1 MKKRSLLHS
10 LNDAVDGFIYVVR
23 YERNMRIHFFLGFL
37 VLLLG
42 VYLGLSQLEWV
53 VLCTVVGFVFAM
65 EVFNTALEEI
75 TDLVKDSAHPQVRII
90 KHVSAA
96 AVLIGALNALVVG
109 FLIFSKHW
117 TWPLENMALT
127 LKHTDW
133 NVLFAALL
141 VSVFL
146 VISGK
151 AFFHKGRPFRGGAVS
166 GHSAVAFSLW
176 AAVLFTQSSIFVV
189 AAAFLL
195 AALVAQSRLRAK
207 IHSFREVLAGAGL
220 GFLVTALLF
229 QIFQRG
235 ANV

>member
-1 MKKRSLLHS
+1 
-10 LNDAVDGFIYVVR
+10 
-23 YERNMRIHFFLGFL
+23 MRIHFFFGFF

-53 VLCTVVGFVFAM
+53 IVCTVISLVFAM

-75 TDLVKDSAHPQVRII
+75 ADLVKPSAHPQIRMI
-90 KHVSAA
+90 KHVAAA
-96 AVLIGALNALVVG
+96 AVLILALNALVVG
-109 FLIFSKHW
+109 FFIFSNHW
-117 TWPLENMALT
+117 SWPLERMAMS

-133 NVLFAALL
+133 NVLLIALL
-141 VSVFL
+141 SSVFL

-151 AFFHKGRPFRGGAVS
+151 AFFRKGTPFRGGAVS

-176 AAVLFTQSSIFVV
+176 TTVLFTQSNIFVV
-189 AAAFLL
+189 WVTFLL

-207 IHSFREVLAGAGL
+207 IHSMKEVIAGAVL

-235 ANV
+235 

>member
-23 YERNMRIHFFLGFL
+23 HERNMRIHFCLGFL

-42 VYLGLSQLEWV
+42 IYLGLSQLEWV
-53 VLCTVVGFVFAM
+53 ILCTVISFVFAM
-65 EVFNTALEEI
+65 EVFNTALEESM
-75 TDLVKDSAHPQVRII
+75 DLVKTSTHPQIRLI

-96 AVLIGALNALVVG
+96 AVLISALNALVVG
-109 FLIFSKHW
+109 FFIFSNHW
-117 TWPLENMALT
+117 TWPLETMALS

-133 NVLFAALL
+133 NVLFVALL
-141 VSVFL
+141 ISVFL

-176 AAVLFTQSSIFVV
+176 TAILFTQSNIFVV
-189 AAAFLL
+189 MSTFLL

-207 IHSFREVLAGAGL
+207 IHSLKEVLAGAAL

-229 QIFQRG
+229 QVFLRG
-235 ANV
+235 